1 LKEKQEFIKKFCIK
15 YNLNS
20 DEKISY
26 MDLVTEIGELGKELI
41 KGTDYGNKDFEKTN
55 NLESEIGDTI
65 FSLICL
71 CNRLDIDM
79 DKALDNVIQ
88 KYINRFAKKGDIGS
102 GN

>member
-1 LKEKQEFIKKFCIK
+1 MNEKQKSIKEFCSK
-15 YNLNS
+15 YNLYS

-26 MDLVTEIGELGKELI
+26 MDLVTEIGELGKEII
-41 KGTDYGNKDFEKTN
+41 KGTDYGIKQFDKTD
-55 NLESEIGDTI
+55 NLESEIGDSI

-79 DKALDNVIQ
+79 KKALDSVIQ
-88 KYINRFAKKGDIGS
+88 KYTNRFEKKGDIGS

>member
-1 LKEKQEFIKKFCIK
+1 MKEKQDLLKDFCNK
-15 YNLNS
+15 YNLHS

-26 MDLVTEIGELGKELI
+26 MDLVKEIGELGKEII
-41 KGTDYGNKDFEKTN
+41 KGTDYGTKQFEKTN
-55 NLESEIGDTI
+55 NLESEIGDSI

-79 DKALDNVIQ
+79 DKALEVVIQ
-88 KYINRFAKKGDIGS
+88 KYIDRFDKKGDIGS

>member
-41 KGTDYGNKDFEKTN
+41 NKK
-55 NLESEIGDTI
+55 
-65 FSLICL
+65 
-71 CNRLDIDM
+71 
-79 DKALDNVIQ
+79 
-88 KYINRFAKKGDIGS
+88 
-102 GN
+102 